1 MKIMSVNAGSSS
13 LKFSLFDMKD
23 EQLIASGYFER
34 VGIEGSFYTIKYNG
48 EKIKEEIDMPNHTVA
63 VEILLNRLLSL
74 NIIESLDEIDGVGH
88 RTVNGGER
96 YSKSV
101 LITDKVIEDLTEL
114 KELAPLH
121 NPAGVLGIEAVRS
134 ALPNVPMVAVFDTAF
149 HQTLSEEKYLYPVP
163 YEWYKEHGVR
173 KYGFHGTS
181 HRYVALE
188 ASKILGRKDLKTI
201 ICHLGSG
208 ASISA
213 VKDLKSVDTSMGFTP
228 LTGVVMGT
236 RSGDVDPSI
245 IPYMMEK
252 EGMNASEVV
261 NALNKRSGLL
271 GISGISNDCRDIE
284 DAIQEGN
291 ERARLALDMFV
302 NSVVDYIAKY
312 YVELGG
318 IDCLCFT
325 AGIGENAP
333 LVREMIVNKLACLG
347 VSLDIEANASRG
359 KTVKISTEDSKF
371 DIYVIPTN
379 EELMIAKDT
388 VELIG

>member
-1 MKIMSVNAGSSS
+1 
-13 LKFSLFDMKD
+13 
-23 EQLIASGYFER
+23 
-34 VGIEGSFYTIKYNG
+34 
-48 EKIKEEIDMPNHTVA
+48 MPNHTVA

-201 ICHLGSG
+201 ISFNWCC
-208 ASISA
+208 
-213 VKDLKSVDTSMGFTP
+213 
-228 LTGVVMGT
+228 
-236 RSGDVDPSI
+236 
-245 IPYMMEK
+245 Y
-252 EGMNASEVV
+252 
-261 NALNKRSGLL
+261 
-271 GISGISNDCRDIE
+271 
-284 DAIQEGN
+284 GN
-291 ERARLALDMFV
+291 SFWR
-302 NSVVDYIAKY
+302 
-312 YVELGG
+312 
-318 IDCLCFT
+318 C
-325 AGIGENAP
+325 
-333 LVREMIVNKLACLG
+333 
-347 VSLDIEANASRG
+347 
-359 KTVKISTEDSKF
+359 
-371 DIYVIPTN
+371 
-379 EELMIAKDT
+379 
-388 VELIG
+388 